1 MAQQEGSPN
10 TNYLNWGVR
19 KREKSAFFF
28 YILPSSLFNIKRNFN
43 HQPSATIKHS
53 GILFGLADWCRV
65 KGTPWDHLVQ
75 PHGQSRAS
83 FKAVSYYLRPCPA
96 EFGELPR
103 LVIPQLRRATSSHSS
118 TPRKNF
124 FPHLHLG
131 LTEAPIWPLPL
142 VLPEDFWEEPDCLL
156 YHTP

>member
-10 TNYLNWGVR
+10 TDYLNWGVR
-19 KREKSAFFF
+19 KKEKITSF
-28 YILPSSLFNIKRNFN
+28 YMLPSSLFNIKWNFN
-43 HQPSATIKHS
+43 SQPSATMKHS
-53 GILFGLADWCRV
+53 GILFGLAEWCRV

-96 EFGELPR
+96 DFGELPR
-103 LVIPQLRRATSSHSS
+103 LVIPQLPRATSSHSS
-118 TPRKNF
+118 TSRKNF
-124 FPHLHLG
+124 F
-131 LTEAPIWPLPL
+131 LPFGIHRGTVTTASCPPWSFL
-142 VLPEDFWEEPDCLL
+142 RRICLL